1 MNLARVRTDEPD
13 AEGAVLAWRPRVPAH
28 VVYRSFVNETVVLNL
43 ETGSY
48 HGLNPVGGRMLEAL
62 DREETV
68 AGAVGRLAGEF
79 GDVKPDDLELDVC
92 SFCTDLLERG
102 LIELAPHAGNG

>member
-1 MNLARVRTDEPD
+1 VSLAQARSEEPSPD
-13 AEGAVLAWRPRVPAH
+13 NGVLAWHASVPAH

-43 ETGSY
+43 ETGRY

-79 GDVKPDDLELDVC
+79 GDVAPGQLERDVC
-92 SFCTDLLERG
+92 SFCADLRARG
-102 LIELAPHAGNG
+102 LIEVAPHGGRR

>member
-1 MNLARVRTDEPD
+1 VSLAHARADEP
-13 AEGAVLAWRPRVPAH
+13 GAAGVLAWRSRVPAH

-43 ETGSY
+43 ETGQY

-68 AGAVGRLAGEF
+68 AGAFGRLIGEF
-79 GDVKPDDLELDVC
+79 GDVGSDELERDLC
-92 SFCTDLLERG
+92 SFCTDLRARG
-102 LIELAPHAGNG
+102 LIEVSPDGDRG